1 MKGLLMVLAAG
12 SLVFF
17 AALASGPVL
26 ERNRRAGQIQAL
38 RLALD
43 QARYTADSCKVS
55 LAREEQ
61 DFRLFDEVV
70 DSLRIATDGYE
81 NPEQGGVLQEE
92 YEEYLAVFDLY
103 NTSVEAWQARADS
116 LQANEA
122 RCRLLIEA
130 HNEMGDS
137 IRRIQDAW
145 REESGS

>member
-1 MKGLLMVLAAG
+1 MLLAAG

-26 ERNRRAGQIQAL
+26 ERNRRAGQIQTL
-38 RLALD
+38 RMALD

-55 LAREEQ
+55 LAREER

-70 DSLRIATDGYE
+70 DSLRAATDGFE
-81 NPEQGGVLQEE
+81 DADQGGVPQEE
-92 YEEYLAVFDLY
+92 YEEYLEAFDLY

-116 LQANEA
+116 LQANDA

-130 HNEMGDS
+130 HNELGDS

-145 REESGS
+145 REEGGS